1 MKVFLGIAQKI
12 VEQFMNSREVKE
24 FVIHL
29 LDRYVKTTDNDID
42 DMVVVMVRKALLREW
57 WNALLETLLLVFI
70 ILLGISEL
78 MARSKK
84 IKENSIH
91 QWITNKLRLIVRGG

>member
-12 VEQFMNSREVKE
+12 VEQFMNSSEVKE

-42 DMVVVMVRKALLREW
+42 DMVVVMVRKALLRE
-57 WNALLETLLLVFI
+57 
-70 ILLGISEL
+70 
-78 MARSKK
+78 
-84 IKENSIH
+84 
-91 QWITNKLRLIVRGG
+91 